1 MVVFRPILTRAK
13 DLRGGDLCLPAL
25 KQKGKW
31 TTYFANHLPKV
42 WKLLAVKYVW
52 SSALNN
58 IKGGLLEGS

>member
-52 SSALNN
+52 V
-58 IKGGLLEGS
+58 IGPQ